1 MVTLP
6 PWLVAK
12 VPAFAATPP
21 IGRSFA
27 MIVPV
32 SGTNGVAG
40 DPVAPPVTTAS
51 VLFTRLLY
59 ESLFAPG
66 LMAIVN
72 GCEPVQRF
80 ASVAVTVEP
89 NVPVAGGVPLVAP
102 R

>member
-1 MVTLP
+1 PVLLEIVYVKLSVANGLAVTGGVYLNVP
-6 PWLVAK
+6 SAAITTLFVPFADEN
-12 VPAFAATPP
+12 VPATAATPP

-32 SGTNGVAG
+32 SGTNGVVG

-66 LMAIVN
+66 
-72 GCEPVQRF
+72 
-80 ASVAVTVEP
+80 
-89 NVPVAGGVPLVAP
+89 
-102 R
+102 